1 MEHSKLPWAR
11 CAVDGGWDGIMDADG
26 HILFNVVA
34 NIPENCDL
42 VTEACNEHY
51 TLKAKEALFEEMVTE
66 MNHARF
72 FLEHKQKMF
81 KVGIAQYDSVL
92 SKAKD
97 LK

>member
-42 VTEACNEHY
+42 VTEACNQHDA
-51 TLKAKEALFEEMVTE
+51 LKAKEALLGEAIDLLKLAKCHIQTPCIYEGCT
-66 MNHARF
+66 
-72 FLEHKQKMF
+72 
-81 KVGIAQYDSVL
+81 YDKIITLL
-92 SKAKD
+92 SKYKE